1 MTPDCEQLQ
10 RFAILDRDGTII
22 EERNYLSAP
31 DQVQL
36 IPGAAEAMRGM
47 RDDGLGLAVV
57 TNQSGVG
64 RGYFDLNRLNEI
76 NQRMCQLLEMEGV
89 RLDSIYFCPHT
100 PDDFCNCR
108 KPKPGMIEQ
117 AAKELKFDPAQCLV
131 VGDQETDI
139 ELGQNVGA
147 TTFLVATGY
156 GSETNSKQLAQPDYM
171 VNDLLEASQV
181 MRTLVSKNQNPVNPS
196 KLS

>member
-1 MTPDCEQLQ
+1 MTLDSKQLQ

-22 EERNYLSAP
+22 EERNYLSDP
-31 DQVQL
+31 DQVKL
-36 IPGAAEAMRGM
+36 IPGAAEALRGM
-47 RDDGLGLAVV
+47 REDGLGLTVV
-57 TNQSGVG
+57 TNQSGVA
-64 RGYFDLNRLNEI
+64 RGYFDLARLYEI
-76 NQRMCQLLEMEGV
+76 NQRMYQLLEIEGV
-89 RLDSIYFCPHT
+89 YLDSIYFCPHT
-100 PDDFCNCR
+100 PDDACNCR

-117 AAKELKFDPAQCLV
+117 AAKELNFDPTQCLV
-131 VGDQETDI
+131 VGDRETDI

-156 GSETNSKQLAQPDYM
+156 GAETNSKQLAQPDYL

-181 MRTLVSKNQNPVNPS
+181 MRTLVLKNKNSVNPS